1 MRSSA
6 GRALTGTGDNPPLV
20 DADGRM
26 EIVRELCSFEGRLAG
41 TDAERRAAN
50 RMAER
55 LRDTGRRATIEP
67 IHVQPQISLV
77 YAAHCAIGFA
87 GSLLAVELPV
97 VGFALVLLAGTSMYL
112 DLNARLYLVRRLFFR
127 RASQN
132 VVSNGGRSDAPAR
145 LVIAAHLDA
154 ARTGAVYSPKW
165 MRLFER
171 LANAV
176 PFALSP
182 SRVLFWSLAYLVPVL
197 GVRAAGVDSD
207 LLSVL
212 QLPAT
217 LVLLV
222 AVFALIDIELSPI
235 VPGANDNASGVATA
249 LSLVAELKVEPPSN
263 VLTGGQEC
271 LMQGMRSFVRAH
283 RGDLDRSS
291 TYVLN
296 LDSVGAGDV
305 RFEVGEGPA
314 VTYELGSRLTEL
326 CAAIADADAEGPNA
340 FRAAPLRHGF
350 ATDALPA
357 RLAGI
362 PATTITCLA
371 PGAMVPANYHTAADV
386 PEAIEPEALDRAHG
400 FAQELIRR
408 LDADVGRRAGTEPTP
423 PPRRRRPRGAAG
435 RR

>member
-1 MRSSA
+1 
-6 GRALTGTGDNPPLV
+6 
-20 DADGRM
+20 M

-55 LRDTGRRATIEP
+55 LRDTGRRAAIEP
-67 IHVQPQISLV
+67 IHVQPQIGLV
-77 YAAHCAIGFA
+77 YAAHCALGFA

-97 VGFALVLLAGTSMYL
+97 VGFALVLLAATSMYL
-112 DLNARLYLVRRLFFR
+112 DLNARLYLVRKLFFR

-145 LVIAAHLDA
+145 LVITAHLDA

-165 MRLFER
+165 VRLFER
-171 LANAV
+171 VANAM
-176 PFALSP
+176 PFPLSP

-222 AVFALIDIELSPI
+222 GVFALIDIELSPI

-249 LSLVAELKVEPPSN
+249 LSLAAELKAEPPSN
-263 VLTGGQEC
+263 LDVWIVLTGGEEC

-283 RGDLDRSS
+283 RGELDRSS

-340 FRAAPLRHGF
+340 FRAAPLRHGLRHRRP
-350 ATDALPA
+350 AGAPRRHSRDHDHLPRA
-357 RLAGI
+357 RRDG
-362 PATTITCLA
+362 
-371 PGAMVPANYHTAADV
+371 PGQLPHRRRRARG
-386 PEAIEPEALDRAHG
+386 DRARG
-400 FAQELIRR
+400 ARPRPR
-408 LDADVGRRAGTEPTP
+408 LRARADP
-423 PPRRRRPRGAAG
+423 PPRRRRRPARRHRAEAQARPAPPGARRGKRAVIETG
-435 RR
+435 T

>member
-1 MRSSA
+1 
-6 GRALTGTGDNPPLV
+6 
-20 DADGRM
+20 M
-26 EIVRELCSFEGRLAG
+26 EIIRELCSFEGRLAG

-50 RMAER
+50 RMAAR
-55 LRDTGRRATIEP
+55 LRDTGRRAAIEP
-67 IHVQPQISLV
+67 IHVQPQIGLV
-77 YAAHCAIGFA
+77 YAAHCALGFA

-97 VGFALVLLAGTSMYL
+97 VGFALVLLAATSMYL
-112 DLNARLYLVRRLFFR
+112 DLNARLHLVRRLFFR

-145 LVIAAHLDA
+145 LVITAHLDA

-171 LANAV
+171 VANAV

-249 LSLVAELKVEPPSN
+249 LSLAAELRAERPSN
-263 VLTGGQEC
+263 LDVWIVLTGGQEC

-283 RGDLDRSS
+283 RGELDRSS

-326 CAAIADADAEGPNA
+326 CAAIADADADAEGPNA

-371 PGAMVPANYHTAADV
+371 PGAIVPANYHTAADV

-400 FAQELIRR
+400 FALELIRR
-408 LDADVGRRAGTEPTP
+408 LDADVGRRTGAEPKP
-423 PPRRRRPRGAAG
+423 KRARRPRAPAGASE
-435 RR
+435 R

>member
-1 MRSSA
+1 
-6 GRALTGTGDNPPLV
+6 
-20 DADGRM
+20 
-26 EIVRELCSFEGRLAG
+26 
-41 TDAERRAAN
+41 
-50 RMAER
+50 
-55 LRDTGRRATIEP
+55 
-67 IHVQPQISLV
+67 
-77 YAAHCAIGFA
+77 
-87 GSLLAVELPV
+87 
-97 VGFALVLLAGTSMYL
+97 
-112 DLNARLYLVRRLFFR
+112 
-127 RASQN
+127 
-132 VVSNGGRSDAPAR
+132 
-145 LVIAAHLDA
+145 
-154 ARTGAVYSPKW
+154 
-165 MRLFER
+165 
-171 LANAV
+171 
-176 PFALSP
+176 
-182 SRVLFWSLAYLVPVL
+182 
-197 GVRAAGVDSD
+197 
-207 LLSVL
+207 VL

-222 AVFALIDIELSPI
+222 GVFALIDIELSPI

-249 LSLVAELKVEPPSN
+249 LSLAAELKAETPSN
-263 VLTGGQEC
+263 LDVWIVLTGGEEC

-283 RGDLDRSS
+283 RGELDRSS
-291 TYVLN
+291 TYLLN

-400 FAQELIRR
+400 FALELIRR
-408 LDADVGRRAGTEPTP
+408 LDADVGRSAGTGPKP
-423 PPRRRRPRGAAG
+423 KRARRRRVRAGASE
-435 RR
+435 R

>member
-1 MRSSA
+1 
-6 GRALTGTGDNPPLV
+6 
-20 DADGRM
+20 M
-26 EIVRELCSFEGRLAG
+26 EIVRELCSFKGRLAG

-55 LRDTGRRATIEP
+55 IRETGRRAEIEP
-67 IHVQPQISLV
+67 IHVQPQIGLV
-77 YAAHCAIGFA
+77 YAAHCALGFA

-97 VGFALVLLAGTSMYL
+97 LGFALVLLAATSMYL

-132 VVSNGGRSDAPAR
+132 VVSKGGSDAPAR
-145 LVIAAHLDA
+145 LVITAHLDA
-154 ARTGAVYSPKW
+154 ARTGAVYSPKRI
-165 MRLFER
+165 RLFER
-171 LANAV
+171 VANAV

-222 AVFALIDIELSPI
+222 GVFTLVDIELSQI

-249 LSLVAELKVEPPSN
+249 LSLVGELQAERPSN
-263 VLTGGQEC
+263 LDVWIVLTGGEEC

-283 RGDLDRSS
+283 RGALDRSS

-296 LDSVGAGDV
+296 IDSVGAGDV

-326 CAAIADADAEGPNA
+326 CAAITDADAEGPNR

-362 PATTITCLA
+362 PSTTIICLA
-371 PGAMVPANYHTAADV
+371 PGAIVPPNYHTAADV

-400 FAQELIRR
+400 FALELIRR
-408 LDADVGRRAGTEPTP
+408 LDADVSRRAGAEPKP
-423 PPRRRRPRGAAG
+423 KRARRRRARAGASE
-435 RR
+435 R